1 LVVRAANDTLG
12 TGTLKITREGLQ
24 RQWLIAVLT

>member
-12 TGTLKITREGLQ
+12 TGTLKIIELITREPHNNG
-24 RQWLIAVLT
+24 

>member
-12 TGTLKITREGLQ
+12 TGTLKITREGLKNNG
-24 RQWLIAVLT
+24 